1 MVTLYKMSDVRSAYG
16 VRVKFIISPDQ
27 DKIPGTLG
35 LMSNTLCT
43 DVVFIDSLNVTVI
56 LVVTGTP
63 VPVGVLPITV
73 SGVLSGSSGIIG
85 EVVLKK

>member
-35 LMSNTLCT
+35 SMSNALCT
-43 DVVFIDSLNVTVI
+43 DVVFIDSLNDTVI
-56 LVVTGTP
+56 LVVTGTS
-63 VPVGVLPITV
+63 VPVGVLPVTM
-73 SGVLSGSSGIIG
+73 GAALSS
-85 EVVLKK
+85 VVAL